1 MVDYTIININLMKK
15 YKARFLIT
23 KRSFQGT
30 FSNSCVDFRRM
41 KMCPLVSVIPA
52 V

>member
-15 YKARFLIT
+15 YKERLTIT
-23 KRSFQGT
+23 KRSFQGA
-30 FSNSCVDFRRM
+30 FSNSCVDFRWM
-41 KMCPLVSVIPA
+41 KMCTLVAVIPA